1 MSLLGIIPLLQ
12 RDSWFS
18 TFKAAVDQLP
28 ISRVLEIDDLPVA
41 ARAACLGAL
50 ISARPRPTVIVTGR
64 QDSAE
69 EIAGL
74 LGAYLGKDPLI
85 WPASETLPY
94 EQVPVDRTTS
104 ARRVEILAALQRGD
118 DSVVVVPANGL
129 SQIVDTPEVIGREQM
144 SLAVGQ
150 RIRLDQFIT
159 SAIEQGYELLPLATQ
174 PGQVSRRGGVVDF
187 FPPSFDHAIRL
198 DLFGDE
204 IESIRYFD
212 PESQRS
218 IESVDRVELL
228 PPLEISLAL
237 AEPAAA
243 SLRGLDMSRLRP
255 EVEEEWQRLVRRLE
269 QRNVRTGLE
278 LVAPYLLDTL
288 GSLLDYLPDDH
299 LLVFIE
305 PSSVRLSIEQI
316 EAQSEELREAL
327 ESAGELPPGLR
338 PTYHAWPA
346 IAERLKSSR
355 QLAFGSIPIGWTP
368 SVARPIDEMSMFAT
382 EMTSYGGRLDRL
394 IEQVNDLLA
403 DDWSIVIATEQ
414 AQRLT
419 EVLEEHDIYP
429 RVRKQHA
436 VADPVTVRPPSSGT
450 VEVIHTRLTGG
461 WSNDEIKLVLLTDR
475 EIFGYRHVVRQPSQR
490 RSTTNPLIL
499 ERLEPGSFVVHSE
512 HGIARYTG
520 IVRLALHDVER
531 EYLLLEYAE
540 NDRLYLP
547 VDQIDRITSY
557 EGGGLAPKLT
567 RLGSPEWA
575 RVKHRVRQAVRE
587 MAFDLLQLY
596 ASRES
601 AQGAPMASDSA
612 WDQELE
618 ESFPY
623 KETPDQL
630 KAIQDVSRDLEQ
642 IRPMDR
648 LVCGDVGYGKTE
660 VALRAAFKA
669 VNSGFQV
676 AILVPTTVLALQH
689 TRSFQSRLAPF
700 PVRIEMLSRLKT
712 RQEQKQILD
721 DLASGQVDIVIGTH
735 RLLQQDVHFRR
746 LGLLVIDEEQR
757 FGVAHKEM
765 LKRARTDVHV
775 LTMTA
780 TPIPRTLYM
789 ALSGIRDL
797 SVINTPPR
805 DRTPIRTFVTPTGDR
820 LIREAILREI
830 SRGGQVYFVH
840 NRVQSIQHVLHHLQR
855 LVPEARFAV
864 GHGQMDEHE
873 LEHVMLSFVD
883 DEFDVLICTTIIES
897 GVDIPN
903 VNTVIIDQ
911 AHHFGLTQLY
921 QLRGRVG
928 RGTHR
933 AYAYLLYDDKRAL
946 SREAIARLE
955 AIQEATE
962 LGAGFQI
969 ALRDLEIRGAGNILG
984 AEQSGHIAAVG
995 FDLYTR
1001 MLATAVEEV
1010 RLGHPIEEPEPV
1022 SIDLPVQAIIPESYA
1037 GSEEVRVDLYKK
1049 FAAIRSYGE
1058 LRDLQE
1064 ELIDRFGPMPEP
1076 VVRLTELARLRVR
1089 AAQLG
1094 VHAIIEREGEIYIRP
1109 VVGSRLN
1116 QAELRSELGSG
1127 VYVTP
1132 NQVRLAMERLSVDAW
1147 RAVLSVVSA
1156 VEDTDATVLA
1166 TAS

>member
-1 MSLLGIIPLLQ
+1 MSLSGVIPLLQ

-18 TFKAAVDQLP
+18 AFQDSVERLQA
-28 ISRVLEIDDLPVA
+28 SRVLEIDDLPVA
-41 ARAACLGAL
+41 ARAACLTAL
-50 ISARPRPTVIVTGR
+50 IAGRPRPTLIVTSR

-74 LGAYLGKDPLI
+74 MAAYLEHEPLI
-85 WPASETLPY
+85 WPANDTLPY
-94 EQVPVDRTTS
+94 EQLPLDRTTS
-104 ARRVEILAALQRGD
+104 ARRVEILAELRD
-118 DSVVVVPANGL
+118 NSSVVVIVPANGL
-129 SQIVDTPEVIGREQM
+129 SQIVSPPEILERERV
-144 SLAVGQ
+144 SLRIGQ
-150 RIRLDQFIT
+150 RLRLDLLISNALQ
-159 SAIEQGYELLPLATQ
+159 QGYDLLPMVTE
-174 PGQVSRRGGVVDF
+174 PGQISRRGGIVDI
-187 FPPSFDHAIRL
+187 FPPSSDHAIRI

-204 IESIRYFD
+204 IESIRTFD
-212 PESQRS
+212 PETQRS
-218 IESVDRVELL
+218 IERLDKIDLL
-228 PPLEISLAL
+228 PPLEVSLSR
-237 AEPAAA
+237 AEYAVA
-243 SLRGLDMSRLRP
+243 SLRALDTSQLRP
-255 EVEEEWQRLVRRLE
+255 EVDEEWQRLLHRGE
-269 QRNVRTGLE
+269 QRDITSGIE
-278 LVAPYLLDTL
+278 LLAPYLLEQQ
-288 GSLLDYLPDDH
+288 GSLLDYLPEEH

-305 PSSVRLSIEQI
+305 PSSVRLSIQQL

-327 ESAGELPPGLR
+327 ESAGELPRGLL
-338 PTYHAWPA
+338 PTYLTWSQ
-346 IAERLKSSR
+346 ISERLASTR

-368 SVARPIDEMSMFAT
+368 SIARPITEMSMFST
-382 EMTSYGGRLDRL
+382 EMTSYGGRIDRL
-394 IEQVNDLLA
+394 TERIHDLLA
-403 DDWSIVIATEQ
+403 DDWSIVVATEQ
-414 AQRLT
+414 AQRLR
-419 EVLEEHDIYP
+419 EVLEEQDIFP
-429 RVRKQHA
+429 RVRKEN
-436 VADPVTVRPPSSGT
+436 VAIGGWPALPPTPGT
-450 VEVIHTRLTGG
+450 VEVIHARLNGG

-475 EIFGYRHVVRQPSQR
+475 EIFGYRHVIRSSPQR
-490 RSTTNPLIL
+490 RSTTNAPVLD
-499 ERLEPGSFVVHSE
+499 RLEIGSYVVHTE
-512 HGIARYTG
+512 HGIARYSG
-520 IVRLALHDVER
+520 IVRLTLNDVER
-531 EYLLLEYAE
+531 EYLLLEYAA

-547 VDQIDRITSY
+547 VDQIDRITPY
-557 EGGGLAPKLT
+557 EGGGTSPKLT

-575 RVKHRVRQAVRE
+575 RIKQRVRRAVRE

-596 ASRES
+596 AARES
-601 AQGAPMASDSA
+601 AQGSPLGSDSV
-612 WDQELE
+612 WDRELE

-630 KAIQDVSRDLEQ
+630 KAIQDVKLDLEQ

-700 PVRIEMLSRLKT
+700 PVRVDMLSRLRT
-712 RQEQKQILD
+712 RHEQNQTLE
-721 DLASGQVDIVIGTH
+721 DLASGKVDIVIGTH
-735 RLLQQDVHFRR
+735 RLLQKDVRFRR

-765 LKRARTDVHV
+765 LKKARTDVHV

-805 DRTPIRTFVTPTGDR
+805 DRTPVRTFVTPTGDR
-820 LIREAILREI
+820 LIREAILREM

-840 NRVQSIQHVLHHLQR
+840 NRVQSIHHVLQHLKS
-855 LVPEARFAV
+855 LVPEARFGV

-873 LEHVMLSFVD
+873 LERVMLAFD
-883 DEFDVLICTTIIES
+883 NNEFDVLLCTTIIES

-928 RGTHR
+928 RSNHR

-946 SREAIARLE
+946 SQEAVARLE

-1010 RLGHPIEEPEPV
+1010 RLGHPIDEPTPV
-1022 SIDLPVQAIIPESYA
+1022 SVDLPIEAVIPEIYA
-1037 GSEEVRVDLYKK
+1037 GSEEIRVDLYKK
-1049 FAAIRSYGE
+1049 FAAVRSYGE

-1064 ELIDRFGPMPEP
+1064 ELIDRFGPMPEQ
-1076 VVRLTELARLRVR
+1076 VVRLTELARLRLR

-1094 VHAIIEREGEIYIRP
+1094 ITSIIEREGEVYIRP
-1109 VVGSRLN
+1109 VIGSRLI
-1116 QAELRSELGSG
+1116 QEDLREALGTG
-1127 VYVTP
+1127 VFVTP
-1132 NQVRLAMERLSVDAW
+1132 NQVRMTTSRLSVDIW
-1147 RAVLSVVSA
+1147 KAVLEVVAS
-1156 VEDTDATVLA
+1156 VEDCDATVLA